1 MPRGVYERATEEA
14 VSDHGE
20 QKAREIPT
28 NRGTSLTPAP
38 APAPAP
44 PASPPEYDPE
54 IARAWERAGALEDA
68 LRPFADAGR
77 RLHAAEGGTPAE
89 ALRFITPEDLR
100 AAWLMLER
108 GRR

>member
-1 MPRGVYERATEEA
+1 M
-14 VSDHGE
+14 SDHGE
-20 QKAREIPT
+20 EKAREFLT

-38 APAPAP
+38 APVPTP
-44 PASPPEYDPE
+44 PTPPDGYDWE
-54 IARAWERAGALEDA
+54 IARAWEHADNLEIA

-77 RLHAAEGGTPAE
+77 RLHATEGGTPAD

-100 AAWLMLER
+100 AAWLAIEQ